1 MSTQTRKLQAAF
13 ELLSVIC
20 DEVSDAMPVRQ
31 VLAFVSVA
39 IRSTT
44 DGEADLRDIA
54 KDIKA
59 VSAVASRDLLA
70 LGIRA
75 RNGEAGH
82 DLVAVKQDFK
92 DLRRRPYVLTKKGQA
107 LVNKLLE
114 AV

>member
-1 MSTQTRKLQAAF
+1 MSAQTRKLQAAF

-20 DEVSDAMPVRQ
+20 DEVDDKMPVRQ
-31 VLAFVSVA
+31 ALAFVAVA
-39 IRSTT
+39 IRATT
-44 DGEADLRDIA
+44 DGEADLRDVA

-70 LGIRA
+70 IGMRA
-75 RNGEAGH
+75 RNGTEGH
-82 DLVAVKQDFK
+82 DLVAVRQDFK
-92 DLRRRPYVLTKKGQA
+92 DLRRRPYVLTKKGQT

>member
-20 DEVSDAMPVRQ
+20 EEIDDAMPVRQ
-31 VLAFVSVA
+31 ALAFLSVA
-39 IRSTT
+39 IRTT
-44 DGEADLRDIA
+44 QDGEADLRDIA
-54 KDIKA
+54 KDTNA

-75 RNGEAGH
+75 RNGEEGH

-92 DLRRRPYVLTKKGQA
+92 DLRRRPYVLTKKGT
-107 LVNKLLE
+107 
-114 AV
+114 AVDNNLTEVV